1 MTRDPLVASELELV
15 LSVLRQHQEI
25 ESATLF
31 GSRAKGTHSD
41 RSDVDLAL
49 AGPLGALGAEA
60 IAAELEELPLPY
72 RFDVHALAAITHAPL
87 LEQIERYGVEKLELF
102 GSAARG
108 EFDPAHSDLGL
119 HRADERATRTR
130 LCTSL
135 LRLRRC
141 PGGSL
146 WTAREP
152 ADGADD

>member
-60 IAAELEELPLPY
+60 IAADLRQRGLLLSCGT
-72 RFDVHALAAITHAPL
+72 DTHGLALNG
-87 LEQIERYGVEKLELF
+87 R
-102 GSAARG
+102 
-108 EFDPAHSDLGL
+108 
-119 HRADERATRTR
+119 
-130 LCTSL
+130 
-135 LRLRRC
+135 
-141 PGGSL
+141 
-146 WTAREP
+146 
-152 ADGADD
+152 